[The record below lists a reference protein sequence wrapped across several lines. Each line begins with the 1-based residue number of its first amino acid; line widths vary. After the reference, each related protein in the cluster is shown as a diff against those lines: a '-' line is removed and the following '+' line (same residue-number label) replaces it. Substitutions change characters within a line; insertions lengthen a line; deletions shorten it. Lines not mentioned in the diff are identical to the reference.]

1 MIANT
6 DYYWEGVFQS
16 GEKTKGLI
24 NANSI
29 PLAKA
34 ALRKQGIITRKIVK
48 KRNPFYSQ
56 YTRGIKPSD
65 ITLFTRQLATL
76 IAAGI
81 PADRV
86 QTVSFGKEMPA
97 DSGSG
102 ESAWTKNRRAEFGVV
117 K

>member
-56 YTRGIKPSD
+56 
-65 ITLFTRQLATL
+65 
-76 IAAGI
+76 
-81 PADRV
+81 
-86 QTVSFGKEMPA
+86 
-97 DSGSG
+97 
-102 ESAWTKNRRAEFGVV
+102 
-117 K
+117 